1 MILHTGNR
9 TDIPAFYSRWFAERL
24 KAGFVLVRNPYD
36 RSFVTRYE
44 INPNVVDLISFCT
57 KNPSPMFPHMDLL
70 APYKQ
75 LWHVTITPY
84 GKETEPG
91 VPDKESITES
101 FKKLSAKTG
110 INSICWRY
118 DPIFTDENYTADR
131 HLECFEKT
139 AKKLSGYTKVCIIS
153 FIDLYQKVKKN
164 FPQAKPVSREDRL
177 HLGREMVYIGKKY
190 GISIK
195 ACAEGAELAP
205 LGVDCG
211 GCMTKEV
218 FEEVIGVPLQLPSGF
233 KSSRDE
239 CVCILGNDIGQY
251 DTCGHFCRYCYAN
264 SDKENVRKNMKLHDF
279 RSPFLIGN
287 SLPGDRVHQARQE
300 SWLDMQLKL
309 PI

>member
-44 INPNVVDLISFCT
+44 INPDVVDLISFCT
-57 KNPSPMFPHMDLL
+57 KNPAPMFPHMDLL
-70 APYKQ
+70 TPYKQ

-84 GKETEPG
+84 GKEIEPG
-91 VPDKESITES
+91 VSDKEKITEA
-101 FKKLSAKTG
+101 FKRLSVKTG
-110 INSICWRY
+110 ISSICWRY
-118 DPIFTDENYTADR
+118 DPIFTDDNYTINR
-131 HLECFEKT
+131 HLEYFEET

-164 FPQAKPVSREDRL
+164 FPQVKPVSREDRL
-177 HLGREMVYIGKKY
+177 YLGKEMVSTGKKY
-190 GISIK
+190 CISIK
-195 ACAEGAELAP
+195 ACAEGTELAP
-205 LGVDCG
+205 LGVDCD

-218 FEEVIGVPLQLPSGF
+218 FEESIGDRLQLPSGF

-239 CVCILGNDIGQY
+239 CACILGSDIGQY
-251 DTCGHFCRYCYAN
+251 DTCGHLCRYCYAN
-264 SDKENVRKNMKLHDF
+264 SDKERVMKNMKLHDF

-300 SWLDMQLKL
+300 SWLDMQLRL
-309 PI
+309 PL